1 MAGENATAA
10 APAPPPGGLAARRVT
25 ECRSCGQ
32 GAPRPFLSLGSTPIA
47 NRLVRPAELAGSDPV
62 FPLEVGFCET
72 CTLVQL
78 THELPAEEIFDA
90 DYPYFSSYSDYLVRH
105 SEKHV
110 VDLIAGRSL
119 GPGSLAVEV
128 ASNDGYLLRSF
139 IDRGIDVL
147 GVEPT
152 PGPAAAARESGV
164 PTREEFFGAESAR
177 RMVAE
182 GIRAD
187 VVIANN
193 VMAHVPDLNSF
204 VEGLSIL
211 VADDGIV
218 SVENPGVGALLEHTE
233 FDTIYHEHFCYFST
247 TAVDALMRRHGLRLV
262 DVQHFPEIHGGT
274 LRWRM
279 QRADTGTDTPTAEV
293 ARVLEAE
300 RAAGL
305 ATYDRYASFGGE
317 VREVQ
322 RELVALLRSLK
333 ADGKTV
339 AGYAAAA
346 KGATLLNSS
355 GIDHTLVEYIVDR
368 NVHKQDKYVPG
379 ARIPILDPA
388 VLLERQPDYL
398 LLLAW
403 NVRTE
408 IMAQQAE
415 YARRGGRFIVPVPR
429 PVIL

>member
-1 MAGENATAA
+1 MSEDQA
-10 APAPPPGGLAARRVT
+10 APTSPIAGGLAATVVAA
-25 ECRSCGQ
+25 CRSCGV
-32 GAPRPFLSLGSTPIA
+32 APPRPFLSLGSTPIA
-47 NRLVRPAELAGSDPV
+47 NRLVRADALAAPDPAV
-62 FPLEVGFCET
+62 PLEGGFCET

-90 DYPYFSSYSDYLVRH
+90 DYPYFSSYSDYLVKH

-110 VDLIAGRSL
+110 IELIDQRRL

-128 ASNDGYLLRSF
+128 ASNDGYLLKAF

-147 GVEPT
+147 GIEPT
-152 PGPAAAARESGV
+152 PGPAAAARAAGV
-164 PTREEFFGAESAR
+164 PTREEFFGAEMAR
-177 RMVAE
+177 RLVAE

-187 VVIANN
+187 VIIANN

-204 VEGLSIL
+204 VEGLAIL
-211 VADDGIV
+211 LADDGVV
-218 SVENPGVGALLEHTE
+218 SVENPGIGPLLEHTE

-247 TAVDALMRRHGLRLV
+247 TAVEALMRRHGLRLV
-262 DVQHFPEIHGGT
+262 DVQQFPEIHGGT

-279 QRADTGTDTPTAEV
+279 QRADTGTDTPTPEV
-293 ARVLEAE
+293 ARVLAAE
-300 RAAGL
+300 QAAGL
-305 ATYDRYASFGGE
+305 TTFERYETFAGDVAT
-317 VREVQ
+317 VQ
-322 RELVALLRSLK
+322 RELVELLTSLA
-333 ADGKTV
+333 ADGRTI

-355 GIDHTLVEYIVDR
+355 GVDHSLVSYIVDR

-403 NVRTE
+403 NVKTE

-415 YARRGGRFIVPVPR
+415 YARRGGRFIVPVPH
-429 PVIL
+429 PVVL